1 MTTGAI
7 IAGVLILMLALL
19 LLRVPVAISLG
30 VAGAVGLVL
39 LHSFDYTTSVLGAE
53 PFSQTATYG
62 LTIIPM
68 FILMGMFAVRARVA
82 EYVFAI
88 ANRVLGR
95 FPGGLGIATVAASAG
110 FSAVSGSSIGTAAT
124 MARLSVHEMRQ
135 AGYPTSMATALVA
148 VAGTLGSM
156 IPPSTFLVLY
166 AILAQQSVAQM
177 LAAGIVPGLVSAL
190 AYALYLVIAGERQK
204 RRKPVH
210 SQSVQDALSEAR
222 GSLAVKKSSAEDRDE
237 QRHSAESDGES
248 AGGRTDEE
256 QIPLRQLPWRGL
268 VYIATLFLIVLGGM
282 YSGFFTATES
292 AAFGAIAAVII
303 LLIERRKSGLRGI
316 WEGVS
321 AALQD
326 TASTTAMVF
335 FIVIGSAILTT
346 FFILARVPQMITD
359 AVMAWDLHPMVV
371 MAVLLLALIPLGMVL
386 ESLSILVI
394 SVPLLL
400 PIATEFGFEAIW
412 LGILI
417 VKLIE
422 IGMVTPPVGINAF
435 VVAGTTG
442 VRSETVF
449 RGIVPFFIIDLV
461 LIAIFFLFPDLVL
474 LLPSLVV
481 EGG

>member
-7 IAGVLILMLALL
+7 IAGVLILMLVLL

-39 LHSFDYTTSVLGAE
+39 LHTFDYTTSVLGAE

-204 RRKPVH
+204 RRRPVH

-222 GSLAVKKSSAEDRDE
+222 GSLAVKKP
-237 QRHSAESDGES
+237 SAESDSES
-248 AGGRTDEE
+248 VGGRTDEE
-256 QIPLRQLPWRGL
+256 QVPLRQLPWRGL

-346 FFILARVPQMITD
+346 FFVLARVPQMITD